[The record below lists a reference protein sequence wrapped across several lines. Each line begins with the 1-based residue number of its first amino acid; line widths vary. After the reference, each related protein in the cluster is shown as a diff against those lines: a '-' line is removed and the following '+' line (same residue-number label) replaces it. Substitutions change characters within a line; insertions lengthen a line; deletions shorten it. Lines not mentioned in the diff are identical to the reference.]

1 MNNTDPAPTASQ
13 EALTTLAVRTLTH
26 ALASPG
32 GMEALLKEERSIRQ
46 PDSWLVEQCWRTL
59 AETGQADSALVLA
72 SLVTPR
78 QPLAVAETFL
88 ALAQAPN
95 LQAETVQFLRERLN
109 QHLAVTLMTE
119 DGARARMD
127 RNLIMSAVA
136 ATTLHLPNLAYTCLE
151 KLDQTSGTWSRLLQD
166 TDLRPLLAQTVAALP
181 VHPLTRNLVLGGL
194 VWHDQSD
201 GARFLKEVADRLDTG
216 EGRPAGHARM
226 LELCLE
232 AVRGP
237 VAVDLGTRR
246 YTAAVLARGGDIR
259 AVTEIIDTLA
269 AVMEA
274 QSETRLPHR
283 DADDNIL
290 RHVVRSGANTDV
302 DFQVFTLQ
310 EALRALPPELHSHP
324 HVAHLGQRLVDL
336 ARHSDGWTAASATAA
351 LTDIGQTDAAA
362 RVVAD
367 IPADDIARSDAVCEL
382 VDGCLATGRSEQAAA
397 QVRKAWSWISGLED
411 EHLQRLTVRRLA
423 ELYALAGHPDKAR
436 VLLAERRRAGFWQR
450 LWPRKRREPEEWLL
464 SEDWVRLLCLLADPT
479 RSSAGE
485 VRARARSLVVRAP
498 LLLEGEALAIFQ
510 LRMMPHLV
518 AAGQYSALIDMLPGI
533 AKALSRIKGQKHAV
547 RTRDFAVHLATALAR
562 APQPE
567 RQALAEALQSWT
579 VELWQAAAQTGIWQ
593 AVYSVAGCL
602 ALVQALAGARAV
614 LDIGRFALHANREQ
628 TWGGTVDAAVQEL
641 MDVL

>member
-1 MNNTDPAPTASQ
+1 MNATDPAPTASQ
-13 EALTTLAVRTLTH
+13 AALTDLAVRTLTH

-88 ALAQAPN
+88 ALAQVSN
-95 LQAETVQFLRERLN
+95 LRAETVQFLRERLN

-119 DGARARMD
+119 DGDRERMD

-136 ATTLHLPNLAYTCLE
+136 AATLHLPNLAYTCLE
-151 KLDQTSGTWSRLLQD
+151 KLDQTSGMWSRLLQD

-181 VHPLTRNLVLGGL
+181 AHPLTRNLVLGGL
-194 VWHDQSD
+194 VHHNQSD
-201 GARFLKEVADRLDTG
+201 GARFLKEVADRLDTD

-237 VAVDLGTRR
+237 IAVDLGARR
-246 YTAAVLARGGDIR
+246 YIAAVLARGGDIR
-259 AVTEIIDTLA
+259 AVTETIDTLA

-310 EALRALPPELHSHP
+310 EALRALPSELHSHP
-324 HVAHLGQRLVDL
+324 HVAHLAQHLVDL
-336 ARHSDGWTAASATAA
+336 TRHSDGWTAASATAA
-351 LTDIGQTDAAA
+351 LADIGQTDAAA
-362 RVVAD
+362 RVVAG

-382 VDGCLATGRSEQAAA
+382 VDGCLAAGRSEQAAT
-397 QVRKAWSWISGLED
+397 QVREAWSWISGLAD
-411 EHLQRLTVRRLA
+411 EHLQRLTIRRLA
-423 ELYALAGHPDKAR
+423 ELYARAGHPDKAR
-436 VLLAERRRAGFWQR
+436 VLLAERRRTGFWQR
-450 LWPRKRREPEEWLL
+450 LWPRKHREPEEWLL
-464 SEDWVRLLCLLADPT
+464 SEDWVRLLCLLGDSN
-479 RSSAGE
+479 RSNTGE
-485 VRARARSLVVRAP
+485 IRARARSLAVRAP

-533 AKALSRIKGQKHAV
+533 TKALSRIKGQKHAV
-547 RTRDFAVHLATALAR
+547 RTRDFAMHLSAALAR

-579 VELWQAAAQTGIWQ
+579 VELWQTAAQAGIWQ

-614 LDIGRFALHANREQ
+614 LDIGRFALHANRGQ

-641 MDVL
+641 METL

>member
-1 MNNTDPAPTASQ
+1 MNDTAPPPTASQ

-72 SLVTPR
+72 ALVTPR

-88 ALAQAPN
+88 ALAQTPN
-95 LQAETVQFLRERLN
+95 LRAETVQFLRERLN
-109 QHLAVTLMTE
+109 QHLAVTLMTA
-119 DGARARMD
+119 DGDRERMD
-127 RNLIMSAVA
+127 RNLIVSAVA

-151 KLDQTSGTWSRLLQD
+151 KLDQTSGTWSRLVRD
-166 TDLRPLLAQTVAALP
+166 PDLRPLLAQTVAALP

-194 VWHDQSD
+194 ARYDQLD
-201 GARFLKEVADRLDTG
+201 GARFLKEVADRLDTAA
-216 EGRPAGHARM
+216 ERPANHTRLLA
-226 LELCLE
+226 LCLE

-237 VAVDLGTRR
+237 VTADLGARR

-259 AVTEIIDTLA
+259 AVTETINTLA

-310 EALRALPPELHSHP
+310 EALRALPAALHDHP
-324 HVAHLGQRLVDL
+324 DAAQLARRLVEL

-351 LTDIGQTDAAA
+351 LTAIGQTDAAA
-362 RVVAD
+362 RVVAG

-382 VDGCLATGRSEQAAA
+382 VDGCLAAGQNEQAAT
-397 QVRKAWSWISGLED
+397 QVREAWAWISNLED

-423 ELYALAGHPDKAR
+423 ELYALAGHPDKAQ
-436 VLLAERRRAGFWQR
+436 VLLTERHRSGFWQR
-450 LWPRKRREPEEWLL
+450 LWPRKRRDPEEWLL
-464 SEDWVRLLCLLADPT
+464 SEDWVRLLCLLADPARNNEGRT
-479 RSSAGE
+479 RDL
-485 VRARARSLVVRAP
+485 ARSLAVRAP
-498 LLLEGEALAIFQ
+498 LLMEGEALAIFL

-518 AAGQYSALIDMLPGI
+518 AAGQHHALIDMLPGI

-547 RTRDFAVHLATALAR
+547 RTRDFAMHLATALAR
-562 APQPE
+562 APQAE
-567 RQALAEALQSWT
+567 RPALAQALQAWT
-579 VELWQAAAQTGIWQ
+579 VELWQTAAQAGIWQ

-602 ALVQALAGARAV
+602 ALVQALAGARTV
-614 LDIGRFALHANREQ
+614 LDIGRFALHANRDQ

-641 MDVL
+641 MDTL

>member
-1 MNNTDPAPTASQ
+1 MNDTDPVPTASQ
-13 EALTTLAVRTLTH
+13 GSLTALAVRTLTH

-78 QPLAVAETFL
+78 QPLAMAQTFL
-88 ALAQAPN
+88 ALAQAPD
-95 LQAETVQFLRERLN
+95 LRAETVQFLRERLN

-119 DGARARMD
+119 DGDRERMD
-127 RNLIMSAVA
+127 HNLIMSAVA

-151 KLDQTSGTWSRLLQD
+151 KLDQTSGTWSRLVRNP
-166 TDLRPLLAQTVAALP
+166 DLRPLLAQTVAALP
-181 VHPLTRNLVLGGL
+181 VHPLTRDLVLGGL
-194 VWHDQSD
+194 ARYDQLD
-201 GARFLKEVADRLDTG
+201 GARFLKEVSEHLDTNA
-216 EGRPAGHARM
+216 GRPASHTRL

-237 VAVDLGTRR
+237 VTADLGARR

-259 AVTEIIDTLA
+259 AVAETIDTLA

-274 QSETRLPHR
+274 QSETRLPNR

-310 EALRALPPELHSHP
+310 EALRALPSELHGHP
-324 HVAHLGQRLVDL
+324 DVAHLAQRLVNL

-362 RVVAD
+362 RVVAS

-382 VDGCLATGRSEQAAA
+382 VAGCLAAGQGEQAAA
-397 QVRKAWSWISGLED
+397 QVREAWAWISGLED

-423 ELYALAGHPDKAR
+423 ELYALAGHPDKAQ
-436 VLLAERRRAGFWQR
+436 VLLAERRRPGFWQR
-450 LWPRKRREPEEWLL
+450 LWPRKHRDPEEWLL
-464 SEDWVRLLCLLADPT
+464 SEDWVRLLCLLAGPT
-479 RSSAGE
+479 RNNEGQT
-485 VRARARSLVVRAP
+485 RALARSLAVRAP
-498 LLLEGEALAIFQ
+498 LLMEGEALAIFQ

-518 AAGQYSALIDMLPGI
+518 AANQHGALIDMLPGI

-547 RTRDFAVHLATALAR
+547 RTRDFAVHLAAALAR
-562 APQPE
+562 APQTE
-567 RQALAEALQSWT
+567 RPALAQALQVWT
-579 VELWQAAAQTGIWQ
+579 VELWQTAEQAGIWQ

-602 ALVQALAGARAV
+602 ALVQALTGARAV

-641 MDVL
+641 METL

>member
-1 MNNTDPAPTASQ
+1 MNDTDPAPTASQ
-13 EALTTLAVRTLTH
+13 AALTDLAVRTLTH

-72 SLVTPR
+72 SLATPR

-88 ALAQAPN
+88 ALAQVPN
-95 LQAETVQFLRERLN
+95 LRAETVQFLRERLN

-119 DGARARMD
+119 DGDRERMD

-136 ATTLHLPNLAYTCLE
+136 AATLHLPNLAYTCLE
-151 KLDQTSGTWSRLLQD
+151 KLDQTSGMWSRLLQD

-181 VHPLTRNLVLGGL
+181 AHPLTRNLVLGGL
-194 VWHDQSD
+194 VRHNQSD

-216 EGRPAGHARM
+216 EGRPAGHARI

-237 VAVDLGTRR
+237 VAVDLGARR
-246 YTAAVLARGGDIR
+246 YIAAVLARGGDIR
-259 AVTEIIDTLA
+259 AVTETVDTLA

-310 EALRALPPELHSHP
+310 AALRVLPSELHSHP
-324 HVAHLGQRLVDL
+324 HVAHLAQHLVDL
-336 ARHSDGWTAASATAA
+336 TRHSDGWTAASATAA
-351 LTDIGQTDAAA
+351 LADIGQMDAAA
-362 RVVAD
+362 RVVAG

-382 VDGCLATGRSEQAAA
+382 VDGCLAAGRSEQAAA
-397 QVRKAWSWISGLED
+397 QVRAAWSWISGLAD
-411 EHLQRLTVRRLA
+411 EHLQRLTIRRLA
-423 ELYALAGHPDKAR
+423 ELYARAGHPDKAR
-436 VLLAERRRAGFWQR
+436 VLLAERRRTGFWQR
-450 LWPRKRREPEEWLL
+450 LWPRKHREPEEWLL
-464 SEDWVRLLCLLADPT
+464 SEDWVRLLCILGDLD
-479 RSSAGE
+479 RSDTGE
-485 VRARARSLVVRAP
+485 VRARARSLAVRAP

-533 AKALSRIKGQKHAV
+533 TKALSRIKGQKHAV
-547 RTRDFAVHLATALAR
+547 RTRDFAMHLSAALAR

-579 VELWQAAAQTGIWQ
+579 VELWQTAAQAGIWQ

-614 LDIGRFALHANREQ
+614 LDIGRFALHANRGQ
-628 TWGGTVDAAVQEL
+628 TWGGTMDAAVQEL
-641 MDVL
+641 METL

>member
-1 MNNTDPAPTASQ
+1 MNDTNPAPTAGQ
-13 EALTTLAVRTLTH
+13 EALTALAVRTLTH

-88 ALAQAPN
+88 VLAQVPN
-95 LQAETVQFLRERLN
+95 LRAESVQFLRERLN

-119 DGARARMD
+119 DGDRERMD

-181 VHPLTRNLVLGGL
+181 VHPLTRNLVLSGL

-201 GARFLKEVADRLDTG
+201 GARFLKEVADRLNTD
-216 EGRPAGHARM
+216 EGRPAGHTRM

-237 VAVDLGTRR
+237 IAVDLGARR
-246 YTAAVLARGGDIR
+246 YIAAVLARGGDIR
-259 AVTEIIDTLA
+259 AVAETIDTLA

-283 DADDNIL
+283 DVDDNIL

-310 EALRALPPELHSHP
+310 EALRALPSALHSHP
-324 HVAHLGQRLVDL
+324 NVAHLAQRLVDL

-362 RVVAD
+362 RVVAG

-382 VDGCLATGRSEQAAA
+382 VDGCLAAGRSEQAAA
-397 QVRKAWSWISGLED
+397 QVREAWSWISNLKD

-423 ELYALAGHPDKAR
+423 ELYARAGHPDKAR
-436 VLLAERRRAGFWQR
+436 VLLTERRRAGFWHR

-479 RSSAGE
+479 QSSSGE
-485 VRARARSLVVRAP
+485 ARARARSLAVRAP

-547 RTRDFAVHLATALAR
+547 RTRDFAMHLATALAQ
-562 APQPE
+562 APQAE

-579 VELWQAAAQTGIWQ
+579 VELWQTAAQAGIWQ

-641 MDVL
+641 MEAL